1 MKMNMKNYVA
11 LVTGGASGIGEATV
25 RLFAERGAKIIIADI
40 DENRG
45 KEMEAE
51 LEGKAFFYQVDVSN
65 SFQVEKMFQKIE
77 EKFGVFD
84 VLFNNAAYSLSK
96 TLWDTTEAEW
106 DKVMDVNLKGYFLC
120 AKYALPLLK
129 KSSHGAI
136 VCTGSELG
144 VVGCIESLA
153 YNASKGGVIQFAKSL
168 ALELAPFGIRVNVV
182 CPSGTETP
190 AFVKDMSR
198 TGNYQGEVQRLIAS
212 YPLKRLGQPED
223 IAQAVAFLASEEA
236 SFITGTHLMVDGGY
250 TAQ

>member
-77 EKFGVFD
+77 EKFGVLD

>member
-77 EKFGVFD
+77 EKFGVLD

-120 AKYALPLLK
+120 
-129 KSSHGAI
+129 S
-136 VCTGSELG
+136 
-144 VVGCIESLA
+144 
-153 YNASKGGVIQFAKSL
+153 
-168 ALELAPFGIRVNVV
+168 
-182 CPSGTETP
+182 
-190 AFVKDMSR
+190 
-198 TGNYQGEVQRLIAS
+198 
-212 YPLKRLGQPED
+212 
-223 IAQAVAFLASEEA
+223 
-236 SFITGTHLMVDGGY
+236 
-250 TAQ
+250 